1 MSEPIERGAAEPG
14 TPLASS
20 ASPAASAD
28 APNRIPALVA
38 TAIRR
43 SQPWVFC
50 IVALILTYSAATGSL
65 YTARLATVFC
75 IYGALALSLN
85 LAVRFVGQYSLGHSA
100 LFAIGAYTSAVLA
113 ERWTDTSPF
122 LILPICVLG
131 TACVGFVLGAVS
143 LRIGG
148 LYFAIFTLIFAI
160 GLSVGLENWSSLTGG
175 NQGILGPAFPEFSSS
190 LSDLGDPLTWAAAV
204 LLTVAV
210 FITWNLRDSPAFP
223 VLAAVRDSERLAK
236 AFAVP
241 TTRVKV
247 GVFTLSAG
255 IAGAAG
261 WLFSFLGIVS
271 PASFTYIFSVTILVM
286 VLLGGL
292 GSIVGPLLGAAF
304 VVYFPEYVEITGDSR
319 QLLYGGLLIF
329 VMVVVPTGL
338 MGVLKSGIAA
348 LVARLGPAWT
358 PGRTLRTAPVA
369 ETVTGLHDAPDG
381 ARAASGSRDPA
392 IVCEHVSFGYVAGSM
407 ALRDVELRVQT
418 GTIHGLIGAN
428 GSGKST
434 LLNVVSGFLKPGGGR
449 VAILDTDVHDLGV
462 DGRARLGVRR
472 TFQTAEILGDLTC
485 LENCAVGMHQDISFL
500 SVRAPLW
507 RLDPRAG
514 RQSRRVVDDCHAAL
528 EWAGIGQWADH
539 TAASVPHAVQQ
550 MLQVA
555 RAYASKPRIVL
566 FDEPA
571 AGLTPGE
578 VNALAERLRAMR
590 DEGITVVIV
599 EHLVQFMFSICD
611 AVTVLDAGE
620 VVESGSPTAV
630 RQSADVRRVYLG
642 AHVDA

>member
-1 MSEPIERGAAEPG
+1 MTKPIEHAPQAPG
-14 TPLASS
+14 TPS
-20 ASPAASAD
+20 ASPAP
-28 APNRIPALVA
+28 APVHGSPAPALIA
-38 TAIRR
+38 TITRR
-43 SQPWVFC
+43 LQPWVFC
-50 IVALILTYSAATGSL
+50 IVALALTYGAATGSL

-100 LFAIGAYTSAVLA
+100 LFAVGAYASAVLA
-113 ERWTDTSPF
+113 EHWTSTSPF
-122 LILPICVLG
+122 LILPLCVLG
-131 TACVGFVLGAVS
+131 AAAAGFVLGVVS

-160 GLSVGLENWSSLTGG
+160 GLSVGLENWTSLTGG
-175 NQGILGPAFPEFSSS
+175 TQGILGPAFPDFSSS
-190 LSDLGDPLTWAAAV
+190 LSGLGSALTWAAAILLVIAV
-204 LLTVAV
+204 L
-210 FITWNLRDSPAFP
+210 ITWNLRDSPAFP
-223 VLAAVRDSERLAK
+223 VLAAVRDSERLAR

-241 TTRVKV
+241 TTRVKL
-247 GVFTLSAG
+247 GIFTLSAG

-271 PASFTYIFSVTILVM
+271 PESFTYVFSVMILVM

-292 GSIVGPLLGAAF
+292 NSIIGPLLGAAF
-304 VVYFPEYVEITGDSR
+304 VVYFPEYVKVTGDSQ

-329 VMVVVPTGL
+329 VMLVVPTGL
-338 MGVLKSGIAA
+338 MGVFKAGIAA
-348 LVARLGPAWT
+348 LAGKLGPAWT
-358 PGRTLRTAPVA
+358 PETTAREAPVV
-369 ETVTGLHDAPDG
+369 ETVTELDDAPGPG
-381 ARAASGSRDPA
+381 AAGTQPGSDQLA
-392 IVCEHVSFGYVAGSM
+392 IVCEQVSFSYVKGSK
-407 ALRDVELRVQT
+407 ALREVDLNVRT

-434 LLNVVSGFLKPGGGR
+434 LLNVVSGFLRPDEGR
-449 VAILDTDVHDLGV
+449 VAIFETDVHNLGV

-472 TFQTAEILGDLTC
+472 TFQTAEILGDLSC
-485 LENCAVGMHQDISFL
+485 LENCAIAMHQDVAFL
-500 SVRAPLW
+500 SIRAPLW
-507 RLDPRAG
+507 RLDPRSG
-514 RQSRRVVDDCHAAL
+514 RQSRRVVADCQKAL
-528 EWAGIGQWADH
+528 EWAGIAQWADH

-555 RAYASKPRIVL
+555 RAYASNPRIVL

-590 DEGITVVIV
+590 NIGITVVIV
-599 EHLVQFMFSICD
+599 EHLVKFIFSICD
-611 AVTVLDAGE
+611 TVTVLDAG
-620 VVESGSPTAV
+620 VVLENGSPADV
-630 RQSADVRRVYLG
+630 RRSADVRRVYLG